1 MVVGQIRM
9 GTRDVT
15 WKKYTR
21 STIKS
26 MHNSDRNI
34 LFIVYTGLQKEE
46 LKSIEEEVLKKIP
59 FKTVIYQKAS
69 SAISI
74 NCGPGSFGFMYML
87 KD

>member
-1 MVVGQIRM
+1 M
-9 GTRDVT
+9 
-15 WKKYTR
+15 
-21 STIKS
+21 
-26 MHNSDRNI
+26 
-34 LFIVYTGLQKEE
+34 LFIVYTGLHKEE